1 MASEWF
7 GRKRIA
13 IIFMIMAVCFAG
25 LLFRLSWLQ
34 LVKGGELSRKAEEV
48 RAKDEIV
55 DSSRGTIYDR
65 NHIELVGNSPVKSI
79 YINPDTFSFKVS
91 VEPGEDKKE
100 KEKVLREKIIS
111 HIAVTL
117 GLDEAAIKIFDS
129 GQRYAR
135 LKRSVDY
142 DTCKKLEDI
151 IKEYKI
157 SGIGFEEGTARSYP
171 QGSMASHVLG
181 FMGLDPSARG
191 GLEKTYDR
199 ELAGTP
205 GHLVTE
211 SDAQGRELPQ
221 TKSGFLPPVPGKNLI
236 LTIDRTIQYYVERE
250 LDKAVEQYQPS
261 KAVIIVMDPSSGE
274 ILAMG
279 SRPGYEPA
287 RYSSFPQQVWDF
299 NPALRYNYE
308 PGSTLKMFVAAM
320 ALEEGKV
327 SEGDTFYDPGYIMIN
342 NRRINCWDRTGHGA
356 ETFAEGV
363 QNSCNPVFIATGL
376 RTGKELMFKYLQGF
390 GFGQG
395 TGVDLPGE
403 DVGLVIPEERASEL
417 DLATMSIG
425 QSIAVTPIQLIT
437 AVSSLANGGTLIKP
451 HLVRGL
457 ENPATGEVAN
467 IEPQQVR
474 QVVSKGTAQKMS
486 RLLQRV
492 ILEGSGKKAYVEGYT
507 VAGKTGTAQVP
518 GQRGYEEGKYVASF
532 AGFAP
537 ADNPR
542 LAVLVMIAEP
552 KGGQY
557 YGSEVAAPIFQA
569 VARESLHYLNVPENP
584 GLPGPKSA
592 VIEEEKPPV
601 PEADRKVHVPN
612 VVGYPV
618 EDASG
623 FLEERGLRPAPS
635 GRAGVVVEQKPAGGS
650 LEPRGAAVALKIAA
664 AGVQGSAQDVI
675 VPDLTGLTIRR
686 SGTMLQRLGLNFS
699 SAGSGYAVSQKP
711 LPGQRVARGTLVTAE
726 FGPAKNY

>member
-7 GRKRIA
+7 GRKRLA
-13 IIFMIMAVCFAG
+13 IIFMVLVVCFVG

-34 LVKGGELSRKAEEV
+34 LVRGGDLSHMAEKR

-55 DSSRGTIYDR
+55 EAKRGSIYDR
-65 NHIELVGNSPVKSI
+65 NHIELVGSSPVKSI
-79 YINPDTFSFKVS
+79 YINPDIFSFKVS
-91 VEPGEDKKE
+91 VEPGEDKTE
-100 KEKVLREKIIS
+100 KEKVLRERIIGQ
-111 HIAVTL
+111 IAATL
-117 GLDEAAIKIFDS
+117 GLNEAAVKIFDS
-129 GQRYAR
+129 GQRYAW

-142 DTCKKLEDI
+142 DTCKKVEDI

-157 SGIGFEEGTARSYP
+157 SGIGFEEGTTRSYP

-199 ELAGTP
+199 ELAGNP

-211 SDAQGRELPQ
+211 SDAQGRELPL
-221 TKSGFLPPVPGKNLI
+221 TKSGFVPPVPGKNLI
-236 LTIDRTIQYYVERE
+236 LTIDQTIQYYVERE
-250 LDKAVEQYQPS
+250 LDKAVEMYQPG
-261 KAVIIVMDPSSGE
+261 KAVIIVMDPSNME

-287 RYSSFPQQVWDF
+287 SYSSFPQQVWDF

-327 SEGDTFYDPGYIMIN
+327 SEGDTFYDPGYIMVSK
-342 NRRINCWDRTGHGA
+342 RKINCWDQVGHGA

-363 QNSCNPVFIATGL
+363 QNSCNPVFITTGL
-376 RTGKELMFKYLQGF
+376 RAGKELMYKYLKGF
-390 GFGQG
+390 GFGQQ

-403 DVGLVIPEERASEL
+403 DVGLVIPEERVTDL

-437 AVSSLANGGTLIKP
+437 AVSTLANGGTLIKP

-457 ENPATGEVAN
+457 EDPVTGEVTSTG
-467 IEPQQVR
+467 PQPVR
-474 QVVSKGTAQKMS
+474 QVISKGTAQRMS
-486 RLLQRV
+486 GLLQKV

-507 VAGKTGTAQVP
+507 VAGKTGTAQIP

-542 LAVLVMIAEP
+542 IAVLVMIAEP
-552 KGGQY
+552 KGGHY
-557 YGSEVAAPIFQA
+557 YGSEVAAPIFQT
-569 VARESLHYLNVPENP
+569 VARETLHYLNVPENP
-584 GLPGPKSA
+584 DLPGPKA
-592 VIEEEKPPV
+592 EVNEEVKTPV
-601 PEADRKVHVPN
+601 PEADKKVHVPN

-618 EDASG
+618 EDARV
-623 FLEERGLRPAPS
+623 FLEERGLSPS
-635 GRAGVVVEQKPAGGS
+635 LSGKDGLVVEQKPAGGS
-650 LEPRGAAVALKIAA
+650 LAPRGAAVSLKIAA
-664 AGVQGSAQDVI
+664 AGVQSAAQEVI

-686 SGTMLQRLGLNFS
+686 AGSMLQQLGLNFS
-699 SAGSGYAVSQKP
+699 LSGSGYAVNQKP
-711 LPGQRVARGTLVTAE
+711 LPGRRAARGALVTVE
-726 FGPAKNY
+726 FGPTKNY

>member
-7 GRKRIA
+7 GRKRLA
-13 IIFMIMAVCFAG
+13 IIFMVLVVCFVG

-34 LVKGGELSRKAEEV
+34 LVRGGDLSHMAEKR

-55 DSSRGTIYDR
+55 EAKRGSIYDR
-65 NHIELVGNSPVKSI
+65 NHIELVGSSPVKSI
-79 YINPDTFSFKVS
+79 YINPDIFSFKVS
-91 VEPGEDKKE
+91 VEPGEDKTE
-100 KEKVLREKIIS
+100 KEKVLRERIIGQ
-111 HIAVTL
+111 IAATL
-117 GLDEAAIKIFDS
+117 GLNEAAVKIFDS
-129 GQRYAR
+129 GQRYAW

-142 DTCKKLEDI
+142 DTCKKVEDI

-157 SGIGFEEGTARSYP
+157 SGIGFEEGTTRSYP

-199 ELAGTP
+199 ELAGNP

-211 SDAQGRELPQ
+211 SDAQGRELPL
-221 TKSGFLPPVPGKNLI
+221 TKSGFVPPVPGKNLI
-236 LTIDRTIQYYVERE
+236 LTIDQTIQYYVEKE
-250 LDKAVEQYQPS
+250 LDKAVEMYQPG
-261 KAVIIVMDPSSGE
+261 KAVIIVMDPSNME

-287 RYSSFPQQVWDF
+287 SYSSFPQQVWDF

-327 SEGDTFYDPGYIMIN
+327 SEGDTFYDPGYIMVSK
-342 NRRINCWDRTGHGA
+342 RKINCWDQVGHGA

-363 QNSCNPVFIATGL
+363 QNSCNPVFITTGL
-376 RTGKELMFKYLQGF
+376 RAGKELMYKYLKGF
-390 GFGQG
+390 GFGQQ

-403 DVGLVIPEERASEL
+403 DVGLVIPEERVTDL

-437 AVSSLANGGTLIKP
+437 AVSTLANGGTLIKP

-457 ENPATGEVAN
+457 EDPVTGEVTSTG
-467 IEPQQVR
+467 PQPVR
-474 QVVSKGTAQKMS
+474 QVISKGTAQRMS
-486 RLLQRV
+486 GLLQKV

-507 VAGKTGTAQVP
+507 VAGKTGTAQIP

-542 LAVLVMIAEP
+542 IAVLVMIAEP
-552 KGGQY
+552 KGGHY
-557 YGSEVAAPIFQA
+557 YGSEVAAPIFQT
-569 VARESLHYLNVPENP
+569 VARETLHYLNVPENP
-584 GLPGPKSA
+584 DLPGPKA
-592 VIEEEKPPV
+592 EVNEEVKTPV
-601 PEADRKVHVPN
+601 PEADKKVHVPN

-618 EDASG
+618 EDARV
-623 FLEERGLRPAPS
+623 FLEERGLSPS
-635 GRAGVVVEQKPAGGS
+635 LSGKDGLVVEQKPAGGS
-650 LEPRGAAVALKIAA
+650 LAPRGAAVSLKIAA
-664 AGVQGSAQDVI
+664 AGVQSAAQEVI

-686 SGTMLQRLGLNFS
+686 AGSMLQQLGLNFS
-699 SAGSGYAVSQKP
+699 LSGSGYAVNQKP
-711 LPGQRVARGTLVTAE
+711 LPGRRAARGALVTVE
-726 FGPAKNY
+726 FGPTKNY